1 VNEWLSQRADALAE
15 ATGIGREALEL
26 APHDVA
32 TLLDL
37 AGLAAHESG
46 ARTNAPLLC
55 YLVGRSQSAGAS
67 LGDLAEILRST
78 S

>member
-1 VNEWLSQRADALAE
+1 VNQWLSQRADALAE
-15 ATGIGREALEL
+15 TAAVDRDTLEL
-26 APHDVA
+26 APREIE

-37 AGLAAHESG
+37 AGFAAHESG

-55 YLVGRSQSAGAS
+55 YLVGRSQSTGKS
-67 LGDLAEILRST
+67 LDELAEILRST